1 MGDYRAAGKIA
12 DFPEGTS
19 KKVVIDQQEILLAQ
33 VDGNY
38 YAVADRCPHLKGD
51 LSKGKLEGTVIT
63 CPRHASQF
71 DITDGRV
78 VRWLKGSGLV
88 SAIGKTLKSERSLQ
102 TYPVK
107 VEGDT
112 VQVEV

>member
-1 MGDYRAAGKIA
+1 MADYRVAGNIA
-12 DFPEGTS
+12 DFPAGTPN
-19 KKVVIDQQEILLAQ
+19 KVVINQQEILLAQ
-33 VDGNY
+33 VNGNF
-38 YAVADRCPHLKGD
+38 YAVADRCPHQKGD
-51 LSKGKLEGTVIT
+51 LSKGKLEGAVIT

-78 VRWLKGSGLV
+78 VRWLKGSGLI
-88 SAIGKTLKSERSLQ
+88 SAIGKTLKSEKSLQ

-112 VQVEV
+112 VLVEV